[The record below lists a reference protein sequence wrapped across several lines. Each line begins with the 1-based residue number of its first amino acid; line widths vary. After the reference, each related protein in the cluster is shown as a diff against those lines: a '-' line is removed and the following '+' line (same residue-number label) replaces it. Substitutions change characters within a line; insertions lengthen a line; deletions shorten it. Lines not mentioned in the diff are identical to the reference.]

1 MRVYKVNSIFTL
13 SFFTTKYI
21 LTVYTLYHSETLQKS
36 SNWNYTLTMS
46 GPTLEEV
53 NSEYTAEPLELVKYV
68 GRSIMPC
75 IGSILVD
82 LNDTYSILAA
92 MAVVLLLFLYYRSR
106 QLKREQRKKSKN
118 KSKKSKY

>member
-13 SFFTTKYI
+13 SLFTTKYI
-21 LTVYTLYHSETLQKS
+21 LTGYSLYHSETLQKNT
-36 SNWNYTLTMS
+36 NWNYTLAMS

-53 NSEYTAEPLELVKYV
+53 NNEYTAEPLELAKYV

-75 IGSILVD
+75 IGSILAD

-92 MAVVLLLFLYYRSR
+92 VAVVALLYLYYRSR
-106 QLKREQRKKSKN
+106 QLKKEKRKKS